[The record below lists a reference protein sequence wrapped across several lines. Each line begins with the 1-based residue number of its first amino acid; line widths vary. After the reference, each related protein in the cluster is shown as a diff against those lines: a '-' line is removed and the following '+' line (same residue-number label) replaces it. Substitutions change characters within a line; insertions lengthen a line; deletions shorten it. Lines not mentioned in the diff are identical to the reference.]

1 MLRFGYQA
9 PVTCWLKWLDED
21 ADFIRVLSFDFSKAF
36 DSVPHNVVTEKL
48 KQTNLNPYIINW
60 IINFLTNRKQRI
72 VVDGFITEYANIN
85 RGVPQG
91 TVIGPFL
98 FSLMVEDIKPKQPET
113 NKLIKFADDMTV
125 SGPVRSNKDSSMEEV
140 KHIENWATRK
150 RMTLNLS
157 KTWEMLLSGG
167 TSKPPP
173 GPINGIKR
181 KKWLKLLGITFE
193 DDVCCWELQVDDL
206 LSKAG
211 SRMYIL
217 RVCKRYGYQKEHLS
231 YLFDTIIL
239 SLFCMAWKFGAHPC
253 KRNT

>member
-1 MLRFGYQA
+1 M
-9 PVTCWLKWLDED
+9 
-21 ADFIRVLSFDFSKAF
+21 
-36 DSVPHNVVTEKL
+36 
-48 KQTNLNPYIINW
+48 
-60 IINFLTNRKQRI
+60 
-72 VVDGFITEYANIN
+72 VDVFITEYANIN
-85 RGVPQG
+85 RGMPQG

-113 NKLIKFADDMTV
+113 NKLIKFAADMTV
-125 SGPVRSNKDSSMEEV
+125 SAPVRSNKDSSMEEV
-140 KHIENWATRK
+140 KHIENWAARN

-206 LSKAG
+206 LSKLEVEC
-211 SRMYIL
+211 I
-217 RVCKRYGYQKEHLS
+217 
-231 YLFDTIIL
+231 F
-239 SLFCMAWKFGAHPC
+239 
-253 KRNT
+253 

>member
-1 MLRFGYQA
+1 M
-9 PVTCWLKWLDED
+9 
-21 ADFIRVLSFDFSKAF
+21 
-36 DSVPHNVVTEKL
+36 
-48 KQTNLNPYIINW
+48 
-60 IINFLTNRKQRI
+60 TNRKQRV

-113 NKLIKFADDMTV
+113 NTLIKFADNMTV
-125 SGPVRSNKDSSMEEV
+125 SAPVTSNKDSSMKEV
-140 KHIENWATRK
+140 KHIENWATRN

-181 KKWLKLLGITFE
+181 KKWLKFLGITFE
-193 DDVCCWELQVDDL
+193 DDVCCWELQDDDL

-211 SRMYIL
+211 SRKYIL

-239 SLFCMAWKFGAHPC
+239 SLFLYGIEIWGSSLQKKYLNRIDKFLKRAHHFGYVLREY
-253 KRNT
+253 KIVRVN

>member
-1 MLRFGYQA
+1 M
-9 PVTCWLKWLDED
+9 
-21 ADFIRVLSFDFSKAF
+21 
-36 DSVPHNVVTEKL
+36 
-48 KQTNLNPYIINW
+48 
-60 IINFLTNRKQRI
+60 
-72 VVDGFITEYANIN
+72 VDGFITEYADIN
-85 RGVPQG
+85 RRVPQG

-98 FSLMVEDIKPKQPET
+98 FSLMVEDIKPKQPEI

-125 SGPVRSNKDSSMEEV
+125 SAPVRSNEDSSMEEV
-140 KHIENWATRK
+140 KHIENWAVRN

-181 KKWLKLLGITFE
+181 KKWLKLLGVTFE

-206 LSKAG
+206 LFKAG

-231 YLFDTIIL
+231 YLFDMIIL
-239 SLFCMAWKFGAHPC
+239 SLFCTVLKFGAHLC